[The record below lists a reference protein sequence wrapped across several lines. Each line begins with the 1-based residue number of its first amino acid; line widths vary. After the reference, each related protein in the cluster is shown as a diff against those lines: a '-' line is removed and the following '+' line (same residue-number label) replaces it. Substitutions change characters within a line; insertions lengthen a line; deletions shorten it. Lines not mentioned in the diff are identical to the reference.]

1 MNLEYREF
9 TKEDFEDVMA
19 LDLREIEL
27 REGWAFTGEEPMEC
41 LALSLARSRYLWVV
55 TIDDKIC
62 GVFGLTIQEYEGG
75 ILGTPWFVS
84 NEAPFSTFALRGLFL
99 RTSKQIVLFMQ
110 SCCDQLTNIV
120 SLENKEAVRWLRW
133 LGFTLDES
141 NQMTFDR
148 DPELHFVLVRWVRGK
163 GGE

>member
-1 MNLEYREF
+1 MLEYREF
-9 TKEDFEDVMA
+9 TKDDFEAVMA
-19 LDLREIEL
+19 LDLRAIEL
-27 REGWAFTGEEPMEC
+27 REARAFTGADPEEV
-41 LALSLARSRYLWVV
+41 LALSIANSCFLWVA
-55 TIDDKIC
+55 TYESKIC
-62 GVFGLTIQEYEGG
+62 GVFGLTIQEFEGG

-84 NEAPFSTFALRGLFL
+84 NEVPFSTRKSRGLFL
-99 RTSKQIVLFMQ
+99 RTSKQIVLLMQ
-110 SCCDQLTNIV
+110 GICDQLTNIV

-148 DPELHFVLVRWVRGK
+148 DPDLHFVLVRWVGK